1 MAIQIGKYKRPGI
14 FIEEFDQSVITS
26 PTVEG
31 ISTTVIGFSRKG
43 PVNTPVLVQNLDD
56 LEKIFGS
63 LDRNLERKG
72 SFFHRTI
79 SKMLESSPV
88 LAVNLLLTDDNLDT
102 IEYQSVS
109 TSTNVVNDIKRLG
122 PYRRFFDTTGFW
134 KRDDQSFINLTTGNL
149 GYGDKIL
156 NFTNLSDKFITVF
169 ALKSQVSGFDRSLVE
184 WYGSADKLPS
194 YLNANEWASD
204 YMVDV
209 IVVAGDWSNYV
220 ELAVDPKW
228 SQYFNSTGLIKTQLR
243 NFANDRNVNLLGYY
257 EGLSLIP
264 FFRDNNGRNVFI
276 ETVINRDVDRTGL
289 FCAFNNDLFETD
301 YPNGLV
307 DLIGANLVDS
317 GLTSFNFLSY
327 NESIVENVTFTETY
341 LDRPGNV
348 IGLIGTYSLSFRDAS
363 DRNERHASFSEG
375 YVDGLQL
382 SSVNFGATSSTAS
395 VVYSSTNGYAV
406 IGGNLV
412 DLGTQTF
419 SFSISPS
426 DYTTNGTYSTTF
438 VLTSSGE
445 VTSVST
451 TTPDITL
458 PSVNASDIVL
468 GYVQFG
474 ITGGT
479 SSKAFGATP
488 SLVDIT
494 VGTAG
499 YVELVHGT
507 SAGSDYYIQDLTN
520 GQIKVEFLDTA
531 ESISNSDYKK
541 KRKLKIFNYLIS
553 VLDSS
558 MSSRATMLINSDM
571 EKKSVE
577 MMSISGIVNNQTN
590 NKSFVLNT
598 GLSSGEYND
607 LLNGFIVLYILDD
620 ELILGSTQLFTK
632 NTTATNTEGVVAR
645 YSSLYGSFFDGIINT
660 GDYFTDLSTDLNHYL
675 VMYIDSEN
683 NLTVKFLT
691 EDLVSPE
698 LITDLDANTTFV
710 VISEKRNFKQ
720 SVDIEIPS
728 NYSEVPNKILC
739 NAARYS
745 EIRTGDFLEADYATA
760 SLEPGQAPRKL
771 TRILSKRLFASDTTL
786 VELTCDS
793 AIKKVQYVNG
803 RYQTTRYSGIEN
815 YVSTYKAMT
824 LKGFRIR
831 ESSMPDGTE
840 ARQNAILN
848 LVSKGTPMF
857 KAITNKEAIDF
868 RYLIDCFGLGLT
880 ERSKQQLVDICGA
893 RLDCL
898 GFINMPS
905 MRQFRNSTSP
915 SFVDSEGVLQAEF
928 IANGGDPESSPAFLY
943 SFGEGAGS
951 TSVGYFLP
959 YLTVND
965 NGRPTDVPPAMFI
978 ATTYMRKLN
987 SNVTSITP
995 WTIAAGV
1002 TNGRITNI
1010 SGVEMNFTP
1019 EDIEF
1024 LNQAQMNPIVFKR
1037 NRGHIIETENTAQT
1051 LFTSALSYLHVRE
1064 VLIELEREL
1073 SRMLLDFQ
1081 WQFNTP
1087 EIRSEIKL
1095 RADVICETYVNR
1107 NGLFNYFNK
1116 CDEENNTPDVIDNQV
1131 GVLDT
1136 YVEPIKGMG
1145 VIVNNVTILRTGAIQ
1160 SGGFINP

>member
-134 KRDDQSFINLTTGNL
+134 KRDEQSFINLTTGNL

-348 IGLIGTYSLSFRDAS
+348 IGLIGTFSSFRNLNVNRRD
-363 DRNERHASFSEG
+363 ERHAAFSEG
-375 YVDGLQL
+375 YVDGLVL
-382 SSVNFGATSSTAS
+382 TSPTFGATSAPATIVYDSTD
-395 VVYSSTNGYAV
+395 GYAV

-419 SFSISPS
+419 SFTIDPS
-426 DYTTNGTYSTTF
+426 EYTSDGTYSTTF
-438 VLTSSGE
+438 VLTSSGG

-451 TTPDITL
+451 TSTTL

-468 GYVQFG
+468 GYVQFE

-507 SAGSDYYIQDLTN
+507 SAGSDYLVEDLTN
-520 GQIKVEFLDTA
+520 GEIKVEFLDTTGT
-531 ESISNSDYKK
+531 ISTADYKK
-541 KRKLKIFNYLIS
+541 YRRIKTFNYLFS
-553 VLDSS
+553 VLDSP
-558 MSSRATMLINSDM
+558 MSSKSTMLVGSSMI
-571 EKKSVE
+571 KKSIGTIPV
-577 MMSISGIVNNQTN
+577 SINRPSASQNASII
-590 NKSFVLNT
+590 FNT
-598 GLSSGEYND
+598 GLDGGTYEDLKSG
-607 LLNGFIVLYILDD
+607 LIVLYNLDD
-620 ELILGSTQLFTK
+620 EMIMGTAELTTK
-632 NTTATNTEGVVAR
+632 DQVASVNSGIAAK
-645 YSSLYGSFFDGIINT
+645 YSSFYTSFFDGNINT
-660 GDYFTDLSTDLNHYL
+660 GDYFTSSGGDFHYL
-675 VMYIDSEN
+675 SMYIDSGN
-683 NLTVKFLT
+683 NLTVKFLS
-691 EDLVSPE
+691 EDFTTTSLVNDIGVNPY
-698 LITDLDANTTFV
+698 
-710 VISEKRNFKQ
+710 VINIVSEKLNYKQ

-728 NYSEVPNKILC
+728 GYAQSTNKILC

-793 AIKKVQYVNG
+793 AIKKVQVNG

-880 ERSKQQLVDICGA
+880 ERSKQQLVDICGS

-1095 RADVICETYVNR
+1095 RADVICETYVSR

>member
-31 ISTTVIGFSRKG
+31 ISTSVIGFSRKG
-43 PVNTPVLVQNLDD
+43 PVNTPVLLQNLDD

-79 SKMLESSPV
+79 AKMLESSPV

-109 TSTNVVNDIKRLG
+109 TSTNVVNDTKRTG

-134 KRDDQSFINLTTGNL
+134 KRDEQSFINLTTGNP
-149 GYGDKIL
+149 GYGDKVL

-169 ALKSQVSGFDRSLVE
+169 AVKSQVSGFDRSLIE
-184 WYGSADKLPS
+184 WYGSADKLPT
-194 YLNANEWASD
+194 YVNANDWASD

-209 IVVAGDWSNYV
+209 VVLGGDWSNYQ

-228 SQYFNSTGLIKTQLR
+228 SQYFNTSGLIKTQLR

-264 FFRDNNGRNVFI
+264 FFRDTNGRNVFI
-276 ETVINRDVDRTGL
+276 ETVINRDTDRTGL

-307 DLIGANLVDS
+307 DLIGSNLVNS
-317 GLTSFNFLSY
+317 GLSSFNFLSY
-327 NESIVENVTFTETY
+327 NENITENVTFTETY

-348 IGLIGTYSLSFRDAS
+348 IGLGLSGTFSSFRDPS
-363 DRNERHASFSEG
+363 DRDERHASFGEG
-375 YVDGLQL
+375 YVGGMSLT
-382 SSVNFGATSSTAS
+382 SATFGATSTPAS
-395 VVYSSTNGYAV
+395 VVYDSTSGYAV

-419 SFSISPS
+419 SLTIDPA
-426 DYTTNGTYSTTF
+426 DYATDGTYSTVF
-438 VLTSSGE
+438 VLTSAGE

-451 TTPDITL
+451 TTPNSQL
-458 PSVNASDIVL
+458 PLVNASDIVL
-468 GYVQFG
+468 GFVDFN
-474 ITGGT
+474 ITGAT
-479 SSKAFGATP
+479 SSTQRFGATP
-488 SLVDIT
+488 SMTDIT
-494 VGTAG
+494 INSSG
-499 YVELVHGT
+499 YVELIHGT
-507 SAGSDYYIQDLTN
+507 AGDYYVEDLGD
-520 GQIKVEFLDTA
+520 GQIKIEFLNTDG
-531 ESISNSDYKK
+531 SITTRDYLKY
-541 KRKLKIFNYLIS
+541 RKLKSFNYLVS

-558 MSSRATMLINSDM
+558 LSTRSTMLINSNM

-577 MMSISGIVNNQTN
+577 TMSVSSIVTSQVS
-590 NKSFVLNT
+590 NKSLIINT
-598 GLSSGEYND
+598 GLDSGDYSD
-607 LLNGFIVLYILDD
+607 LLNGLIVLYNTDD

-632 NTTATNTEGVVAR
+632 NTTATPTEGVVAR
-645 YSSLYGSFFDGIINT
+645 YSNFYTSFFDGNINS
-660 GDYFTDLSTDLNHYL
+660 GDYFVDDVDVTHYL

-683 NLTVKFLT
+683 NLTVKFLD
-691 EDLVSPE
+691 EELILPE
-698 LITDLDANTTFV
+698 LINDLDANSTFIV
-710 VISEKRNFKQ
+710 VSEKVNYKQ

-728 NYSEVPNKILC
+728 GYTEVPNKILC
-739 NAARYS
+739 NAARYT
-745 EIRTGDFLEADYATA
+745 EIRIGDFLEAYVDE
-760 SLEPGQAPRKL
+760 SELEVGEVPRRL
-771 TRILSKRLFASDTTL
+771 TRILSKRLYSADTTL

-793 AIKKVQYVNG
+793 RINKVQVNG
-803 RYQTTRYSGIEN
+803 RYQTTRYNGIEN
-815 YVSTYKAMT
+815 YVSTYKALT

-831 ESSMPDGTE
+831 EASMPDGTE
-840 ARQNAILN
+840 ARQNSILN

-868 RYLIDCFGLGLT
+868 RYLIDAFGLGLT
-880 ERSKQQLVDICGA
+880 ERSKQQLVDICGS

-943 SFGEGAGS
+943 SFADGPGV

-965 NGRPTDVPPAMFI
+965 NGRPTDVPPAMFA

-1024 LNQAQMNPIVFKR
+1024 FNQAQMNPIVFKR
-1037 NRGHIIETENTAQT
+1037 NRGFIIETENTAQT

-1087 EIRSEIKL
+1087 EIRAEIKL

-1116 CDEENNTPDVIDNQV
+1116 CDEENNTPDVIDNQI

>member
-26 PTVEG
+26 PTVDG
-31 ISTTVIGFSRKG
+31 INTTVIGFSRKG

-56 LEKIFGS
+56 LEKIFGG

-79 SKMLESSPV
+79 QKMLESSPV
-88 LAVNLLLTDDNLDT
+88 LAVNLLLTDDTLDT

-109 TSTNVVNDIKRLG
+109 TSTNVENDIKRTG

-134 KRDDQSFINLTTGNL
+134 KRDEQSFINLTTGNV

-169 ALKSQVSGFDRSLVE
+169 AVKSQVGGFDRSLIE

-194 YLNANEWASD
+194 YVNANDWASD

-209 IVVAGDWSNYV
+209 VVVAGDWSNYV

-276 ETVINRDVDRTGL
+276 ETVINRDTDRTGL

-327 NESIVENVTFTETY
+327 NENIVEDVTFSETY

-348 IGLIGTYSLSFRDAS
+348 LGLIGTFSSSFRDAS
-363 DRNERHASFSEG
+363 DRDERHAAFSEG
-375 YVDGLQL
+375 YVDGLVL
-382 SSVNFGATSSTAS
+382 TSTTFGATSAPAT

-412 DLGTQTF
+412 DLGTQSFTF
-419 SFSISPS
+419 SIAPS
-426 DYTTNGTYSTTF
+426 DYNLDGTYSTTF

-445 VTSVST
+445 ITSLTT
-451 TTPDITL
+451 TTPGSAL
-458 PSVNASDIVL
+458 PLVNASDIVL
-468 GYVQFG
+468 GYVDFN
-474 ITGGT
+474 ITGAT
-479 SSKAFGATP
+479 SSSQAFGATP
-488 SLVDIT
+488 SMTDIT
-494 VGTAG
+494 IDSSG
-499 YVELVHGT
+499 YVELIHGT
-507 SAGSDYYIQDLTN
+507 AGDYYIQDLID
-520 GQIKVEFLDTA
+520 GQIKVEFLDTDG
-531 ESISNSDYKK
+531 SITTRDYWKY
-541 KRKLKIFNYLIS
+541 RKLKYFNYLVS

-558 MSSRATMLINSDM
+558 LSSRSTMLVNSSM
-571 EKKSVE
+571 EKKSIETMTVS
-577 MMSISGIVNNQTN
+577 SIVTSQTE
-590 NKSFVLNT
+590 NKSFVINT
-598 GLSSGEYND
+598 GLESGDYND
-607 LLNGFIVLYILDD
+607 LLNGLLIVYTLDD

-632 NTTATNTEGVVAR
+632 NTTATATEGVVAK
-645 YSSLYGSFFDGIINT
+645 YSSLYTSFFDGNINS
-660 GDYFTDLSTDLNHYL
+660 GDYFVDDLDISHYL

-683 NLTVKFLT
+683 NLTVKFLD
-691 EDLVSPE
+691 EELVSPE
-698 LITDLDANTTFV
+698 LISDLDANSTFV
-710 VISEKRNFKQ
+710 VVSEKVNYKQ
-720 SVDIEIPS
+720 TVDIEVPS
-728 NYSEVPNKILC
+728 GYVQSTNKVLC

-771 TRILSKRLFASDTTL
+771 TRILSKRLYSADTTL

-793 AIKKVQYVNG
+793 AIKKETVNG
-803 RYQTTRYSGIEN
+803 RFQTTRYSGVEN

-831 ESSMPDGTE
+831 EASMPDGTE
-840 ARQNAILN
+840 ARQNSILN
-848 LVSKGTPMF
+848 LISKGTPMF

-868 RYLIDCFGLGLT
+868 RYLIDSFGLGLT
-880 ERSKQQLVDICGA
+880 ERSKQQLVDICGT

-943 SFGEGAGS
+943 SFGEGAGV

-965 NGRPTDVPPAMFI
+965 NGRPTDVPPAMFA

-1002 TNGRITNI
+1002 TNGRITGI
-1010 SGVEMNFTP
+1010 SGVEMSFTP

-1024 LNQAQMNPIVFKR
+1024 FNQAQMNPIVFKR
-1037 NRGHIIETENTAQT
+1037 NRGYIIETENTAQT

-1087 EIRSEIKL
+1087 EIRAEIKL

-1116 CDEENNTPDVIDNQV
+1116 CDEENNTPDVIDNQI

>member
-102 IEYQSVS
+102 IEYKSVS
-109 TSTNVVNDIKRLG
+109 TSTNVVNDVKRLG

-134 KRDDQSFINLTTGNL
+134 KRDEQSFINLTRNNV

-169 ALKSQVSGFDRSLVE
+169 AVKSQVSGFDRSLIE

-194 YLNANEWASD
+194 YLNANDWASD

-209 IVVAGDWSNYV
+209 IVIAGDWSNYQD
-220 ELAVDPKW
+220 LAVDPKW
-228 SQYFNSTGLIKTQLR
+228 SQYFNNTGLIKSQLR
-243 NFANDRNVNLLGYY
+243 NFANDRNINLLGYY

-264 FFRDNNGRNVFI
+264 FFRDTSGRNVFI
-276 ETVINRDVDRTGL
+276 ETVLNRDTDRTGL

-307 DLIGANLVDS
+307 DLIGANLVNS
-317 GLTSFNFLSY
+317 GIDSFNFLSY

-348 IGLIGTYSLSFRDAS
+348 IGLIGTYSSSFRDVS

-375 YVDGLQL
+375 YVDGLVL
-382 SSVNFGATSSTAS
+382 TSTTFGATSTPAT
-395 VVYSSTNGYAV
+395 VVYDSTNGYAV

-412 DLGTQTF
+412 DLGTQ
-419 SFSISPS
+419 SFNFTIDPS
-426 DYTTNGTYSTTF
+426 EYVFDGTYSTTF
-438 VLTSSGE
+438 ILTSSGQI
-445 VTSVST
+445 TSVST
-451 TTPDITL
+451 NTPNQPL
-458 PSVNASDIVL
+458 SLVSASDIVL
-468 GYVQFG
+468 GFVEFSIAG
-474 ITGGT
+474 AT
-479 SSKAFGATP
+479 SSTQAFGATP
-488 SLVDIT
+488 SMTDIT
-494 VGTAG
+494 IDSFG
-499 YVELVHGT
+499 YIELIHG
-507 SAGSDYYIQDLTN
+507 SSDDYYIQDLTD
-520 GQIKVEFLDTA
+520 GQIKVEFLDTDG
-531 ESISNSDYKK
+531 SITTRDYWKY
-541 KRKLKIFNYLIS
+541 RKLKIFNYLIS

-607 LLNGFIVLYILDD
+607 LLNGFIVLYTLDD

-645 YSSLYGSFFDGIINT
+645 YSSLYGSFFDGIVNT

-728 NYSEVPNKILC
+728 GYSEIPNKILC

-745 EIRTGDFLEADYATA
+745 EIRTGDFLEASYDENN
-760 SLEPGQAPRKL
+760 LEPGEVPRKL

-793 AIKKVQYVNG
+793 SIKKVQLNG
-803 RYQTTRYSGIEN
+803 RYQTTRYSGVEN
-815 YVSTYKAMT
+815 YVSTYKAIT

-831 ESSMPDGTE
+831 EASMPDGTE

-880 ERSKQQLVDICGA
+880 ERSKQQLVDICGT

-905 MRQFRNSTSP
+905 MRQFRNSSSP

-965 NGRPTDVPPAMFI
+965 NGRPTDVPPAMFA

-1010 SGVEMNFTP
+1010 SGVEINFTP

-1037 NRGHIIETENTAQT
+1037 NRGYIIETENTAQT

-1081 WQFNTP
+1081 RQFNTP